1 MVSQLQRIDKS
12 TLVGLSAF
20 EGGAV
25 HEGLV
30 NRAMAF
36 RVQIIKQLTSSEIVK
51 VADYMGGRLV
61 DCKIDEATAW
71 TLGLRPFDGFEIYY
85 FVQKYA
91 PEFADNIHVMYSK
104 DALEIGLPGEDVAS
118 LTILFANA
126 VIYCARKILG
136 RELPKISRYL

>member
-51 VADYMGGRLV
+51 VANYMGGRLV

-71 TLGLRPFDGFEIYY
+71 TLELRPFDGFEIYY